1 MVTAP
6 AFTALLTFGVWGGLP
21 AKRQAIDLE
30 LIRELDHKDRGRFA
44 LLLAVRIVQLSR
56 DKNKFARR
64 ESDIATPKLSTK
76 TANNCELPERCD
88 LAWFVEIPFLDLEQ
102 FVPDE

>member
-44 LLLAVRIVQLSR
+44 LLLAVRSGQFHCFGTQRKSAA
-56 DKNKFARR
+56 KNKRDPS
-64 ESDIATPKLSTK
+64 EKS
-76 TANNCELPERCD
+76 
-88 LAWFVEIPFLDLEQ
+88 
-102 FVPDE
+102 

>member
-30 LIRELDHKDRGRFA
+30 LIRELDHEDRDRFA
-44 LLLAVRIVQLSR
+44 LLFVVRSGHFHRFDCTKRKRTAKDERNASKKSRICPTLADLGLIVEKAY
-56 DKNKFARR
+56 DRR
-64 ESDIATPKLSTK
+64 
-76 TANNCELPERCD
+76 
-88 LAWFVEIPFLDLEQ
+88 
-102 FVPDE
+102 

>member
-44 LLLAVRIVQLSR
+44 LHFVVRSGYFHRFHRAQAKSTAKNERDSR
-56 DKNKFARR
+56 EK
-64 ESDIATPKLSTK
+64 S
-76 TANNCELPERCD
+76 
-88 LAWFVEIPFLDLEQ
+88 
-102 FVPDE
+102 